1 MGRGAQASLSLRH
14 AGALPTPFRMLV
26 ALALTAAFAAQ
37 NLDTEPLLAYCK
49 KPWWNPISSCVPS
62 NDVARNVGSASERS
76 ATDIVSF
83 DFNRTTTQ
91 SVYRN
96 TTLIAALRAVLK
108 QPGSAT
114 RPPPKEEGRRLE
126 IESVGSV
133 SRQLFGPDSRRPVG
147 CSDSE
152 AGPFQMMVRL
162 STGCSG
168 VMVGSRH
175 VLTAGHCVYSW
186 YDSAGNE
193 LKNKGWKM
201 DANRKV
207 FVGYS
212 REWGCPTGAP
222 SGTGTLWGSDV
233 DGVQTVRWVEAIS
246 MMTYTG
252 FVESGDAEYDIALI
266 EVKNRPET
274 RRSASAAL
282 TGLPWMTFGFYSNP
296 SYRWTWCTAG
306 WPGDLSPPLQ
316 LHAECS
322 RDKVQDIEGKLFEME
337 LDGAQGQSGSPLW
350 PALSPPQSNGGHGA
364 MFSDK
369 LEAGPAQ
376 GVFALLYQ
384 EVFWFFGWWVINESN
399 DFARIDANRF
409 VSLCAWISDHVR
421 AGEFNPCAGVL

>member
-1 MGRGAQASLSLRH
+1 M
-14 AGALPTPFRMLV
+14 T
-26 ALALTAAFAAQ
+26 
-37 NLDTEPLLAYCK
+37 
-49 KPWWNPISSCVPS
+49 
-62 NDVARNVGSASERS
+62 
-76 ATDIVSF
+76 
-83 DFNRTTTQ
+83 
-91 SVYRN
+91 
-96 TTLIAALRAVLK
+96 
-108 QPGSAT
+108 
-114 RPPPKEEGRRLE
+114 
-126 IESVGSV
+126 
-133 SRQLFGPDSRRPVG
+133 
-147 CSDSE
+147 
-152 AGPFQMMVRL
+152 VRL

-252 FVESGDAEYDIALI
+252 FVESGDAEYDITLI

-369 LEAGPAQ
+369 LEAGGA
-376 GVFALLYQ
+376 GAGRL
-384 EVFWFFGWWVINESN
+384 
-399 DFARIDANRF
+399 
-409 VSLCAWISDHVR
+409 R
-421 AGEFNPCAGVL
+421 APLPRGVLVLRVVGHQRVQRLCSHRRQPVRLSLRVDQRPRPRGRVQPLRGRALISSWALRVQLRIPPSPRGGAVE

>member
-1 MGRGAQASLSLRH
+1 M
-14 AGALPTPFRMLV
+14 
-26 ALALTAAFAAQ
+26 
-37 NLDTEPLLAYCK
+37 
-49 KPWWNPISSCVPS
+49 
-62 NDVARNVGSASERS
+62 
-76 ATDIVSF
+76 
-83 DFNRTTTQ
+83 
-91 SVYRN
+91 
-96 TTLIAALRAVLK
+96 
-108 QPGSAT
+108 
-114 RPPPKEEGRRLE
+114 
-126 IESVGSV
+126 
-133 SRQLFGPDSRRPVG
+133 
-147 CSDSE
+147 
-152 AGPFQMMVRL
+152 
-162 STGCSG
+162 
-168 VMVGSRH
+168 
-175 VLTAGHCVYSW
+175 
-186 YDSAGNE
+186 
-193 LKNKGWKM
+193 
-201 DANRKV
+201 
-207 FVGYS
+207 
-212 REWGCPTGAP
+212 
-222 SGTGTLWGSDV
+222 
-233 DGVQTVRWVEAIS
+233 
-246 MMTYTG
+246 
-252 FVESGDAEYDIALI
+252 
-266 EVKNRPET
+266 KNRPET